1 VAGAIEP
8 TPPPQHL
15 MGAALD
21 FLRSEGWPTPR
32 KIDLE
37 VIELDFGREDVPW
50 TCYLEAREG
59 ERQVLFYTA
68 LRAHV
73 PAERMAAMLEFVAR
87 ANFGLA
93 IGNFELDPEDG
104 EIRFKTSV
112 DVNNTELTAGLLS
125 GLTSLNVAAVHV
137 YAPAIEAV
145 LAGAEPRAAIAEVEG
160 E

>member
-1 VAGAIEP
+1 
-8 TPPPQHL
+8 

-21 FLRSEGWPTPR
+21 FLRAEGWPTPR

-59 ERQVLFYTA
+59 ERQVLFYTT
-68 LRAHV
+68 LERRA
-73 PAERMAAMLEFVAR
+73 PAERMEAMLEFVAR

-112 DVNNTELTAGLLS
+112 DVTNTELTSGLLS

-137 YAPAIEAV
+137 YLPAIEAV
-145 LAGAEPRAAIAEVEG
+145 IAGAEPRGAIAAVEEG
-160 E
+160 